1 MKILVDTNVLISAAL
16 RDKLPEQVVMWVA
29 TREEC
34 TWLATREILNEYR
47 EVLARPKFRLNA
59 EVLAVWDRVLASRT
73 VVLEPVARAGLTGRD
88 PKDQPFL
95 LAALSFGV
103 DYLITGDGDLLA
115 LRDRSQTRIVTV
127 AEFAKQ
133 MGIT

>member
-16 RDKLPEQVVMWVA
+16 RDKLPEQVVLWIA
-29 TREEC
+29 TRDDC

-47 EVLARPKFRLNA
+47 EVLERPKFRLDA
-59 EVLAVWDRVLASRT
+59 EILAVWNRVITSRI
-73 VVLEPVARAGLTGRD
+73 VVLEPVAHSGLTVRD
-88 PKDQPFL
+88 AKDQPFL
-95 LAALSFGV
+95 HAALSFGA

-133 MGIT
+133 MGIS

>member
-1 MKILVDTNVLISAAL
+1 MGCRQD
-16 RDKLPEQVVMWVA
+16 
-29 TREEC
+29 EC
-34 TWLATREILNEYR
+34 TWLATPEILNEYR
-47 EVLARPKFRLNA
+47 EVLARPKFRLNS
-59 EVLAVWDRVLASRT
+59 EMLAVWDRLITSRV
-73 VVLEPVARAGLTGRD
+73 VVLEPGAHSGLTSRD

-95 LAALSFGV
+95 LAALSFDA

-115 LRDRSQTRIVTV
+115 LHDRLQTRIVTV